1 MIDLEN
7 AGTVQV
13 SAFSF
18 TEALMGADLILIPTV
33 NTKAEPSE
41 ILLVLFLI
49 KLNME
54 SKNE

>member
-18 TEALMGADLILIPTV
+18 TEALTGADLILIPTV